1 MGLCRGK
8 KSKLQLNNTTG
19 IRDLSYNNVT
29 MLAITH
35 SYFFPGLL
43 TIHLWI
49 QLGVAPHFSST
60 DHTDKIKCALLCLLF
75 HVLIFKL
82 TVPVMNLGHRVL
94 EPNHGHSSALA
105 CPSRHASLLC
115 SHGNLQ

>member
-19 IRDLSYNNVT
+19 IRDLSYNNVK
-29 MLAITH
+29 MLAILTL
-35 SYFFPGLL
+35 FPVLL

-82 TVPVMNLGHRVL
+82 KVPVMNLGHRVL

-105 CPSRHASLLC
+105 CPSWHASLLC